1 MPAINCRA
9 IFFAF
14 FSYFLNIV
22 GARMNTLLWFVVLY
36 WAISVGIGL
45 YAARYVKNSKDFAL
59 AGRSLPMSVVT
70 ATVFATWFGS
80 EAVLGIS
87 STFVK
92 EGLRGV
98 VADPFGSSLCLVLV
112 GIFFARPLYRMNLLT
127 IGDYYKNKYG
137 RTVEVLVSLCIVISY
152 LGWVAAQ
159 IKALGLVFN
168 VVSGGY
174 LSMEVGMLIGAA
186 SVLIYT
192 LMGGMWSVAITDF
205 LQMIIIVLGMF
216 YIGWEVSSMVGG
228 AAAVITHASDAGKLA
243 FWPAPTARES
253 LWFFAAWITMMLGS
267 IPQQDVFQRVAASKN
282 ENIARNASILGG
294 VMYFC
299 FAFIP
304 MFLAYS
310 ATLIDPAMVADLID
324 KDPQMILP
332 TLIMTKVPML
342 AQVMF
347 FGALLSAIK
356 SCASATLLA
365 PSITFSENILRPMLP
380 AHSDRQFLM
389 LMRVVVL
396 LFTGVVTLFAMNTE
410 ASIYKMVENAY
421 KVTLV
426 AAFVPLA
433 FGLYWK
439 RANNQG
445 ALLSIILGLS
455 SWILLE
461 YQAPE
466 GLWPPQLVGVLMS
479 LTGMLLG
486 SCLPQIGKKQPI
498 TAHSSL
504 N

>member
-1 MPAINCRA
+1 
-9 IFFAF
+9 
-14 FSYFLNIV
+14 
-22 GARMNTLLWFVVLY
+22 MNTLLWFVILY
-36 WAISVGIGL
+36 WGISVGIGL
-45 YAARYVKNSKDFAL
+45 YAARYVNNSKDFAL

-87 STFVK
+87 STFLK

-112 GIFFARPLYRMNLLT
+112 GLFFARPLYRMNLLT
-127 IGDYYKNKYG
+127 IGDYYRNKFG
-137 RTVEVLVSLCIVISY
+137 RTVETLVTLCIVVSY

-174 LSMEVGMLIGAA
+174 LPMETGMMIGAA

-205 LQMIIIVLGMF
+205 LQMIIIVVGML
-216 YIGWEVSSMVGG
+216 YIGWEVSDMVGG
-228 AAAVITHASDAGKLA
+228 AGTVIAHAANAGKLE
-243 FWPAPTARES
+243 FWPAPTAKES

-267 IPQQDVFQRVAASKN
+267 IPQQDVFQRVASSKN
-282 ENIARNASILGG
+282 EKIARNASVLGG
-294 VMYFC
+294 VLYFC

-310 ATLIDPAMVADLID
+310 ATLIDPGMVASLID
-324 KDPQMILP
+324 KDPQLILP

-365 PSITFSENILRPMLP
+365 PSVTFSENILKPLFP
-380 AHSDRQFLM
+380 QQNDKQFLFM
-389 LMRVVVL
+389 MRLVIL
-396 LFTGVVTLFAMNTE
+396 IFTSIVTLFAMNTDS
-410 ASIYKMVENAY
+410 SIYKMVENAY
-421 KVTLV
+421 KITLV

-439 RANNQG
+439 PATTQG
-445 ALLSIILGLS
+445 ALTSIVLGLGC
-455 SWILLE
+455 WIFLE

-479 LTGMLLG
+479 LCGMLLG
-486 SCLPQIGKKQPI
+486 SLLPQYQRKPL
-498 TAHSSL
+498 AL
-504 N
+504 